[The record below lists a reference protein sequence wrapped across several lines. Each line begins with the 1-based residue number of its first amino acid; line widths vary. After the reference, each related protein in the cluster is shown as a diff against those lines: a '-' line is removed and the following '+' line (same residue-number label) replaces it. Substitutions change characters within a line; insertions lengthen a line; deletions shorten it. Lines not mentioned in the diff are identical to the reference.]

1 MKFQSSEIPQANRL
15 DLVIKVVQKCGSS
28 GLNSGEIAEILS
40 VSTGT
45 KYTIRQALY
54 YGDAAV
60 ILGLMVRSESLFTL
74 SRQGRRLS
82 SATSTSKTKQIVQEA
97 LEENQLIY
105 AIMKKLD
112 QTNADAGQAQIITEF
127 LLEHSNLAV
136 STAKRRASTII
147 RYLEYI

>member
-15 DLVIKVVQKCGSS
+15 DLVIKLVQKCGSG
-28 GLNSGEIAEILS
+28 GLNSGEITEILS

-45 KYTIRQALY
+45 TYTMRQALY

-97 LEENQLIY
+97 LEENQLIN
-105 AIMKKLD
+105 AIMDRLK
-112 QTNADAGQAQIITEF
+112 QANPDPDKSQIITEF
-127 LLEHSNLAV
+127 LLRHSNLAV
-136 STAKRRASTII
+136 STARRRASTII

>member
-1 MKFQSSEIPQANRL
+1 M
-15 DLVIKVVQKCGSS
+15 
-28 GLNSGEIAEILS
+28 
-40 VSTGT
+40 
-45 KYTIRQALY
+45 RQALY

-97 LEENQLIY
+97 LEENHLIY
-105 AIMKKLD
+105 AIMKRLD
-112 QTNADAGQAQIITEF
+112 QTNADADRAQIITEF